1 MVLEFFRR
9 GSENQL
15 ETIESQIGQMLGEAR
30 HSFDLAVGAL
40 MAGASASAVDKDVHK
55 TDRRIN
61 KLERKIRRELVVHV
75 SVNASGTDVPMVL
88 AFMAVAKDIERIGD
102 YTKNIWDLANQ
113 GVDLSDGE
121 DIDTLTAYRD
131 RISLLISQTA
141 QTFLDR
147 ATDQA
152 WDYLKEADGLL
163 SEFDERIDEFVA
175 SERPST
181 FGVPRALFYRYLKR
195 ITAHLMN
202 VLTAL
207 TMPVDRLAY
216 YDEDRRDR
224 DPLEEKQT

>member
-15 ETIESQIGQMLGEAR
+15 DKIESQVGQMLGEAR
-30 HSFDLAVGAL
+30 HSFDLAASTVL
-40 MAGASASAVDKDVHK
+40 AGASATAVGDDVHK

-88 AFMAVAKDIERIGD
+88 AYMAVAKDIERIGD
-102 YTKNIWDLANQ
+102 YAKNIWDLAHQ
-113 GVDLSDGE
+113 GVDLSKDE
-121 DIDTLTAYRD
+121 DVETLISYRD

-141 QTFLDR
+141 NTFLNK
-147 ATDQA
+147 ATDKA
-152 WDYLKEADGLL
+152 WDYLAEADVLL
-163 SEFDERIDEFVA
+163 DEFDGRIDELTQ

-181 FGVPRALFYRYLKR
+181 YGVPRALYFRYMKR

-224 DPLEEKQT
+224 EPLDQ

>member
-15 ETIESQIGQMLGEAR
+15 DTIESQVGQMLGEAR
-30 HSFDLAVGAL
+30 HTFDLAASTL
-40 MAGASASAVDKDVHK
+40 LAGASATAVDKDLHK

-88 AFMAVAKDIERIGD
+88 AFMAIAKDIERIGD
-102 YTKNIWDLANQ
+102 YSKNIWDLAAQ
-113 GVDLSDGE
+113 GVDLSNGD
-121 DIDTLTAYRD
+121 DIDTLAAYRD
-131 RISLLISQTA
+131 RISLFISQTA
-141 QTFLDR
+141 NTFLNR
-147 ATDQA
+147 ATDKA

-163 SEFDERIDEFVA
+163 SEFDERINELVT

-181 FGVPRALFYRYLKR
+181 YGVPRALYYRYLKR

-224 DPLEEKQT
+224 DPLDK